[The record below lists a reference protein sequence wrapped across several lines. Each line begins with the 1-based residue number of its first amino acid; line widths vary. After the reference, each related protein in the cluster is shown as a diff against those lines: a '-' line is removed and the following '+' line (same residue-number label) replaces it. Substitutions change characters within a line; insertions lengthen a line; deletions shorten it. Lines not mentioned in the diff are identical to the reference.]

1 MDPQV
6 IVLVILVTI
15 LFIAFSWE
23 MYKKYSMRRRWQRC
37 QQKVIVRD
45 EANWCAIYKCIG
57 GCDWYVS
64 IPLKEDNKE
73 VRHP

>member
-37 QQKVIVRD
+37 QRKVVLRD
-45 EANWCAIYKCIG
+45 QANWCAIYKCTN
-57 GCDWYVS
+57 CDWDKT
-64 IPLKEDNKE
+64 IPLKEDTKE